1 MYYFAAEQK
10 NTWFDNKTSPI
21 KVQSGKM
28 SFICFDIYVY
38 LFIFVAS
45 STTDASTIDPLTND
59 SVNWNQLRVLFNE
72 DKYVAFTIILLLRFI
87 SNLFFVCFSTVLP
100 TKALKML
107 KTNTNLTEKEIR
119 DWHAGILRDW

>member
-28 SFICFDIYVY
+28 SFVCFDMYVY

-72 DKYVAFTIILLLRFI
+72 DKHVAFTIILLLRFI
-87 SNLFFVCFSTVLP
+87 SNLFLFVLVLSCQQ
-100 TKALKML
+100 KL
-107 KTNTNLTEKEIR
+107 
-119 DWHAGILRDW
+119 